1 MYTNLNE
8 LLKEFTPEELA
19 NLTGDPSGSVID
31 QARVDYAIANASNLI
46 DSFLRN
52 RFEVPFNPV
61 PILINF
67 IARELTV
74 ANLYE
79 YYNHNG
85 VAPPSVSRRKSYAL
99 YLLRQIQNGD
109 LQLELA
115 DNARRPVLIVNKD
128 KDSRI
133 FGNDVLDTFVEL

>member
-1 MYTNLNE
+1 MYTNLND

-19 NLTGDPSGSVID
+19 ILTGDPSGSVID
-31 QARVDYAIANASNLI
+31 QARVDYAISNASNLI

-52 RFEVPFNPV
+52 RFDVPFNPV

-67 IARELTV
+67 VARELAV

-79 YYNHNG
+79 YYNHDG
-85 VAPPSVSRRKSYAL
+85 VVPTSISRRKSYAL

-109 LQLELA
+109 LQLDIA
-115 DNARRPVLIVNKD
+115 DNSRRPVLMVNKD

-133 FGNDVLDTFVEL
+133 FGNDILDTFVEM